1 MSGASEAICIADI
14 AELVSAKR
22 ADPPADAPY
31 LGLEHLTPKLD
42 VPAAWGHARDTTGVV
57 VSFEPGDVLFG
68 RLRPYL
74 RKVAVA
80 DREGFCSP
88 EILVFRPRSG
98 LSSRFLHTLLSSD
111 YVIQHAVAVSTGS
124 RMPRTAARDISTI
137 RLREPETETIAKL
150 CASVDALS
158 EQQEALAGEGR
169 HVANLR
175 RSLVASQS
183 AGCDRIPLGSLAS
196 VTQGKSLPKAVQGRR
211 TGSVSWFKIADMT
224 TAKNLFGYTVADTQL
239 DSTEVARLGG
249 QIAPV
254 GSVVFPRVG
263 AAVLTEKKRILDVDA
278 AVDENH
284 IVVTPHP
291 DVSPEELLGCLELLH
306 LSDYVQSGAVP
317 SLNLKLVASMSV
329 PSWLASGNPLEAT
342 LAATRQHAR
351 ALFEELE
358 ALWRVREAIVS
369 STLAPAW
376 ATDQGAA

>member
-1 MSGASEAICIADI
+1 MSCASEAVSIADM

-22 ADPPADAPY
+22 SDPPTDAPY
-31 LGLEHLTPKLD
+31 LGLEHLASKLD
-42 VPAAWGHARDTTGVV
+42 VPAAWGEARDTTGTVV
-57 VSFEPGDVLFG
+57 PFEAGDVLFG

-80 DREGFCSP
+80 DRAGFCSP
-88 EILVFRPRSG
+88 EILVFRPRQG
-98 LSSRFLHTLLSSD
+98 VSSRFLHTLLSSD
-111 YVIQHAVAVSTGS
+111 HVIQHAVAVSTGS
-124 RMPRTAARDISTI
+124 RMPRTAARDILTI
-137 RLREPETETIAKL
+137 RLRAPETEEIAKL
-150 CASVDALS
+150 GARLDAVSEHQATLS
-158 EQQEALAGEGR
+158 DESSHLAK
-169 HVANLR
+169 LR

-224 TAKNLFGYTVADTQL
+224 TAKNLFGYTAAATQL
-239 DSTEVARLGG
+239 DSTEIVRLGG
-249 QIAPV
+249 RVAPL

-284 IVVTPHP
+284 IVVTPRP
-291 DVSPEELLGCLELLH
+291 GVSPEELLACLEVLH

-317 SLNLKLVASMSV
+317 SLNLKLVGSMSM
-329 PSWLASGNPLEAT
+329 PSWLTAGDVLEGA

-351 ALFEELE
+351 ALFAERE
-358 ALWRVREAIVS
+358 ALGRVREAIVS
-369 STLAPAW
+369 ATLAPGW
-376 ATDQGAA
+376 GTDQGAA